1 MCDCAEE
8 QQRQAEKRAEQS
20 GSRARSG
27 ARGANVPAEG
37 AACYTEERSGCR
49 FFTCGLWAGG
59 AAGAGGWLPYAG
71 SALLLALMAYM
82 LRNVRKHVDKFPKL
96 PKMGNLFGTSK
107 TVASG
112 AKKSFQC
119 DYSK

>member
-8 QQRQAEKRAEQS
+8 QQRQAEKQAEQS
-20 GSRARSG
+20 GSRRRSTAGG
-27 ARGANVPAEG
+27 ASAPVDGT
-37 AACYTEERSGCR
+37 ACYAEERSGCR

-82 LRNVRKHVDKFPKL
+82 LRNV
-96 PKMGNLFGTSK
+96 GNLLRASK
-107 TVASG
+107 TVGSR

-119 DYSK
+119 DYNK